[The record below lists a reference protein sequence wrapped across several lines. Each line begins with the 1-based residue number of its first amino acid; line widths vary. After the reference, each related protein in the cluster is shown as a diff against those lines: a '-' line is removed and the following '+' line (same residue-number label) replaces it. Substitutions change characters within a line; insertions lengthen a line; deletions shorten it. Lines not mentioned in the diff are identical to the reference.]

1 MKNGGYYISSE
12 EYRTAHIRKQN
23 PCFVY
28 DGRASRNR
36 SPLCLLPFLDF
47 LWKVRHAVFRLI
59 IFMQEQSYKNEG
71 GIYSNLW
78 KVHTRKSHTAQR
90 YVTPRPTVN
99 EIQVQHIV
107 LNLNRHYRGRLVE
120 HDRRQVGLSAARY
133 RCFGVEGAS
142 APSPFDWTI
151 TIFLG
156 CSHWRPP

>member
-1 MKNGGYYISSE
+1 MSAFTKMKFLTKHSFHLLRQIPICRTDSTDYKILDFRLKLCHAINTPIYIALVELENGGYYISNE

-28 DGRASRNR
+28 DGRAPRNR

-99 EIQVQHIV
+99 EI
-107 LNLNRHYRGRLVE
+107 
-120 HDRRQVGLSAARY
+120 
-133 RCFGVEGAS
+133 
-142 APSPFDWTI
+142 
-151 TIFLG
+151 
-156 CSHWRPP
+156 